1 MKKNLFIL
9 AAAALALASCSSDET
24 VESAALSKSNEIN
37 FRPFVASN
45 TRSADITESTLSG
58 FKVTATQTST
68 STTYFTNVDFT
79 GSSSSTYQSATK
91 YYWPSAYNLDFYAYA
106 PIATDVVG
114 DGKQIV
120 PTSDGS
126 SYNAASYTKF
136 IVTPATAAAN
146 QVDLVYARTNNWGKA
161 TGATSGHEIPT
172 RSGVTINFRHAESK
186 VLIKLYN
193 SNSNIKV
200 TVKDASICNVYTTGV
215 FTFNATD
222 TDTKDAALLANTQW
236 SGQTTSNSYTVTDE
250 SATKY
255 NVAEG
260 SAAQVGVDWILIP
273 QSLTIATT
281 YSGTNVDDAFNG
293 ACIKI
298 KLKIQNNAGDAAY
311 IVGDA
316 DTYITAMWPLSTPTE
331 WLPGKKYTYTVNLAG
346 GGYYP
351 TNTAAGTGNALD
363 PILGGDEIKFVSVTV
378 DDWTEEAGSVYTG
391 TPASTPVV
399 P

>member
-1 MKKNLFIL
+1 MKKNLFFL

-58 FKVTATQTST
+58 FKVTATQTNTST
-68 STTYFTNVDFT
+68 SYFTNVDFT
-79 GSSSSTYQSATK
+79 GSGTYQSATK

-114 DGKQIV
+114 SGKQIV
-120 PTSDGS
+120 PTSNGTAYD
-126 SYNAASYTKF
+126 AASYTKF
-136 IVTPATAAAN
+136 IVTPATAAAS

-161 TGATSGHEIPT
+161 TGAASGHEIPT
-172 RSGVTINFRHAESK
+172 KSGVTINFRHAESK

-222 TDTKDAALLANTQW
+222 TDTKNAALLANTQW
-236 SGQTTSNSYTVTDE
+236 SGQATSGSYTVTDE
-250 SATKY
+250 SDTKY
-255 NVAEG
+255 NVAVG

-273 QSLTIATT
+273 QTLTTAAT
-281 YSGTNVDDAFNG
+281 YSGTSVGDAFNG

-298 KLKIQNNAGDAAY
+298 DLKIQNNAGSPAY

-316 DTYITAMWPLSTPTE
+316 DHYVTAMWPLSSPTE

-391 TPASTPVV
+391 STPSAPVV